1 MLKTLCALA
10 ALVAASMLLIPT
22 TSLALPVAGLQTV
35 AAA

>member
-22 TSLALPVAGLQTV
+22 TSLALPVAGLQT
-35 AAA
+35 AAAA